1 MSPFFRGGNR
11 GTCPGSYRRSSYR
24 RGELDPDIL
33 NQVSAPELEQKKAQ
47 GWGDSARR
55 RGGSYGWVVTLA
67 SAGQMLARKS
77 QTVSG
82 AMQLAERITWG
93 RACRQVGQ
101 PVSLPASH
109 PFRADSGPATWKSQP
124 VAKRTGRQ
132 LIRVRAS
139 AVTAHGL
146 SSCGSRAY
154 LPCGVWDLLR
164 SGIKLVS
171 PALQGGFL
179 TTGPPGKPSH
189 RLLRKDTKVDSSW
202 FVSCLL
208 VCLLRK
214 Q

>member
-1 MSPFFRGGNR
+1 MGTEGLAQGHTGGLR
-11 GTCPGSYRRSSYR
+11 TGG
-24 RGELDPDIL
+24 GELDPDIL

-132 LIRVRAS
+132 LIRAPRGCWGPNYSWRPTVCPGQS
-139 AVTAHGL
+139 ATSQKPL
-146 SSCGSRAY
+146 TPSSNPSSNVLADHS
-154 LPCGVWDLLR
+154 LTP
-164 SGIKLVS
+164 
-171 PALQGGFL
+171 GFL
-179 TTGPPGKPSH
+179 
-189 RLLRKDTKVDSSW
+189 
-202 FVSCLL
+202 
-208 VCLLRK
+208 
-214 Q
+214 

>member
-1 MSPFFRGGNR
+1 MGTEGLAQGHTGGLHT
-11 GTCPGSYRRSSYR
+11 GG
-24 RGELDPDIL
+24 GELDPDIL

-132 LIRVRAS
+132 LIRA
-139 AVTAHGL
+139 
-146 SSCGSRAY
+146 
-154 LPCGVWDLLR
+154 PCGCWGPNYSWRPTVCPGQSATSQKPLTPSSNPSSNVLADHSLT
-164 SGIKLVS
+164 
-171 PALQGGFL
+171 PGFL
-179 TTGPPGKPSH
+179 
-189 RLLRKDTKVDSSW
+189 
-202 FVSCLL
+202 
-208 VCLLRK
+208 
-214 Q
+214 